1 MSPHCIPFE
10 ANNMLE
16 RNKQETLLSK
26 HCVHEV
32 DVEVTANGIVDES
45 LLRLHLLSLVA
56 EHHIIIP
63 PTPSFDACVPTSS

>member
-16 RNKQETLLSK
+16 RNKQGTLLSK
-26 HCVHEV
+26 HRVHEV

-63 PTPSFDACVPTSS
+63 PTPSFDMRVPTFS